1 MKNAYN
7 FILFIVLILLVATGC
22 SRKKDKFI
30 NRSWHSLN
38 TKYNILYN
46 GGIALETG
54 KTAINSTFVDNYWNI
69 LPVER
74 LQPKDDIILGGK
86 AQDPNF
92 GRAEEKAV
100 KAIQVHG
107 MNIKGKEKNPQIDE
121 SYILLGKA
129 RYFDNR
135 FIPAQEAFNY
145 ILFKYPASSN
155 INLAKI
161 WRAKTNL
168 RLENEGLAI
177 KNLKKLIE
185 SNKLSNED
193 NVAASSALAQAYIT
207 TKALDSAIIQLQRAS
222 QLTKDNHELGRLRF
236 IEGQLYSSLGIKDSA
251 NLAFDQVIALNRKTP
266 RIYMISAYLEK
277 IKNFDFENDN
287 KLILETLLE
296 SLELNRENRPFLDK
310 IYHQIANYQIKNNK
324 DSLAIAYYNKSLRTD
339 SKDAHLTA
347 LNYRILADL
356 NFDYSEYSLAGSYY
370 DSTLLSLQDNSKSF
384 RAIKRKR
391 DNLEDVI
398 YYEAVAHETDS
409 VLRLVQLSQS
419 EKEAYFQTYIENLKL
434 KEEAVEKAD
443 VTLMKPYLVPTLNK
457 VSKKDKTFYFYNPT
471 TVAFGKNEFVRIWGA
486 RALEANW
493 RWSNKTVRNEE
504 VVENE
509 LEEAEIEA
517 DKSRFTIAYYL
528 AQIPSEESALDS
540 ISKERNFAYYQLG
553 LIYKDKFKEYTLSQN
568 KLEKLLKQFPEKRLV
583 LPTKYNLYKVYSLLG
598 LSQLKATLKKDIIE
612 NHPDSRYAAILLNPE
627 LALLNNENS
636 PQSLYN
642 NLYTQFE
649 LGNYQEVID
658 GCDLQIT
665 RLDGDE
671 IVPKLEL
678 LKATSRARLYGF
690 EAYKEGLNFVALNYP
705 SSLEGK
711 KAAQMYSTII
721 PELANKA
728 FVEDSTQTNFKVVFK
743 FDRSEVEEIN
753 TFETALSTA
762 VEEVDYFNL
771 TVSRD
776 GYNTNTIFVVVHG
789 LKSVQGALGFVKI
802 LETENELIISKPFF
816 GISSMNYQ
824 IVQIHKNAE
833 EYINSIK

>member
-1 MKNAYN
+1 M
-7 FILFIVLILLVATGC
+7 LFVVLMLFVATGC

-54 KTAINSTFVDNYWNI
+54 KTAINSTFIDNYWDI

-74 LQPKDDIILGGK
+74 LQPTDDIILGDK

-177 KNLKKLIE
+177 KNLKELIE

-236 IEGQLYSSLGIKDSA
+236 IEGQLYSSLGIKDSS

-266 RIYMISAYLEK
+266 RVYMISAHLEK

-287 KLILETLLE
+287 KLILEALLE
-296 SLELNRENRPFLDK
+296 NLESNRENRPFLDK

-409 VLRLVQLSQS
+409 VLRLVELSQS

-434 KEEAVEKAD
+434 EEEALEKEDA
-443 VTLMKPYLVPTLNK
+443 TPREAYFVPTLNE
-457 VSKKDKTFYFYNPT
+457 VRKKDKTFYFYNPT
-471 TVAFGKNEFVRIWGA
+471 TLAFGKNEFVRIWGA

-504 VVENE
+504 VVEKE
-509 LEEAEIEA
+509 FEEAEMEV

-528 AQIPSEESALDS
+528 AQIPSEESILDS

-568 KLEKLLKQFPEKRLV
+568 KLEQLLKQFPEDRLV

-598 LSQLKATLKKDIIE
+598 LSQSQAILKKDIIE
-612 NHPDSRYAAILLNPE
+612 NHKDSRYAAILLNPE

-802 LETENELIISKPFF
+802 LETENELIISKPYF
-816 GISSMNYQ
+816 GISSRNYQ

-833 EYINSIK
+833 RYIKSIK

>member
-1 MKNAYN
+1 M
-7 FILFIVLILLVATGC
+7 LFVVLMLFVATGC

-54 KTAINSTFVDNYWNI
+54 KTAINSTFIDNYWDI

-74 LQPKDDIILGGK
+74 LQPTDDIILGDK

-177 KNLKKLIE
+177 KNLKELIE

-236 IEGQLYSSLGIKDSA
+236 IEGQLYSSLGIKDSS

-266 RIYMISAYLEK
+266 RVYMISAHLEK

-287 KLILETLLE
+287 KLILEALLE
-296 SLELNRENRPFLDK
+296 NLESNRENRPFLDK

-409 VLRLVQLSQS
+409 VLRLVELSQS

-434 KEEAVEKAD
+434 EEEALEKEDA
-443 VTLMKPYLVPTLNK
+443 TTREAYFVPTLNE
-457 VSKKDKTFYFYNPT
+457 VRKKDKTFYFYNPT
-471 TVAFGKNEFVRIWGA
+471 TLAFGKNEFVRIWGA

-504 VVENE
+504 VVEKE
-509 LEEAEIEA
+509 FEEAEMEV
-517 DKSRFTIAYYL
+517 DKTRFTIAYYL
-528 AQIPSEESALDS
+528 AQIPSEESILDS

-568 KLEKLLKQFPEKRLV
+568 KLEQLLKQFPEDRLV

-598 LSQLKATLKKDIIE
+598 LSQLQAILKKDIIE
-612 NHPDSRYAAILLNPE
+612 NYKDSRYAAILLNPE

-802 LETENELIISKPFF
+802 LETENELIISKPYF

-833 EYINSIK
+833 RYIKSIK

>member
-1 MKNAYN
+1 M
-7 FILFIVLILLVATGC
+7 LFVVLMLFVATGC

-54 KTAINSTFVDNYWNI
+54 KTAVNSTFIDNYWDI

-74 LQPKDDIILGGK
+74 LQPTDDIILGDK

-177 KNLKKLIE
+177 KNLKELIE

-207 TKALDSAIIQLQRAS
+207 IKALDSAIIQLQRAS

-236 IEGQLYSSLGIKDSA
+236 IEGQLYSSLGIKDSS

-266 RIYMISAYLEK
+266 RVYMISAHLEK

-287 KLILETLLE
+287 KLILEALLE
-296 SLELNRENRPFLDK
+296 NLESNRENRPFLDK
-310 IYHQIANYQIKNNK
+310 IYHQITNYQIKNNK

-409 VLRLVQLSQS
+409 VLRLVELSQS

-434 KEEAVEKAD
+434 EEEALEKEDA
-443 VTLMKPYLVPTLNK
+443 TPREAYFVPTLNE
-457 VSKKDKTFYFYNPT
+457 VRKKDKTFYFYNPT
-471 TVAFGKNEFVRIWGA
+471 TLAFGKNEFVRIWGA

-504 VVENE
+504 VVEKE
-509 LEEAEIEA
+509 FEEAEIEV
-517 DKSRFTIAYYL
+517 DKRRFTIAYYL
-528 AQIPSEESALDS
+528 AQIPSEESTLDS

-568 KLEKLLKQFPEKRLV
+568 KLEQLLKQFPEDRLV

-598 LSQLKATLKKDIIE
+598 LSQSQAILKKDIIE
-612 NHPDSRYAAILLNPE
+612 NHKDSRYAAILLNPE

-802 LETENELIISKPFF
+802 LETENELIISKPYF

-833 EYINSIK
+833 RYIKSIK

>member
-86 AQDPNF
+86 VQDPNF

-177 KNLKKLIE
+177 KNLKELIE

-370 DSTLLSLQDNSKSF
+370 DSTLLSLQDNSRLF

-434 KEEAVEKAD
+434 EEEAVEKSD
-443 VTLMKPYLVPTLNK
+443 VTTMKPYFVPSLNK
-457 VSKKDKTFYFYNPT
+457 VGKKDKTFYFYNPT

-802 LETENELIISKPFF
+802 LETENELIISKPYF

-833 EYINSIK
+833 RYIKSIK

>member
-1 MKNAYN
+1 M
-7 FILFIVLILLVATGC
+7 LFVVLMLFVATGC

-30 NRSWHSLN
+30 NRSWHSLK

-54 KTAINSTFVDNYWNI
+54 KTAINSTFIDNYWDI

-74 LQPKDDIILGGK
+74 LQPTDDIILGGK

-177 KNLKKLIE
+177 KNLKELIE
-185 SNKLSNED
+185 SNKLSDED

-207 TKALDSAIIQLQRAS
+207 IKALDSAIIQLQRAS

-236 IEGQLYSSLGIKDSA
+236 IEGQLYSSLGIKDSS

-266 RIYMISAYLEK
+266 RVYMISAHLEK

-296 SLELNRENRPFLDK
+296 NLESNRENRPFLDK

-409 VLRLVQLSQS
+409 VLRLVELSQS

-434 KEEAVEKAD
+434 EEEALEKEDA
-443 VTLMKPYLVPTLNK
+443 TTREAYFVPTLNE
-457 VSKKDKTFYFYNPT
+457 VRKKDKTFYFYNPT
-471 TVAFGKNEFVRIWGA
+471 TLAFGKNEFVRIWGA

-504 VVENE
+504 VVEKE
-509 LEEAEIEA
+509 FEEAEMEV
-517 DKSRFTIAYYL
+517 DKSRFTIEYYL
-528 AQIPSEESALDS
+528 AQIPSEESTLDS

-568 KLEKLLKQFPEKRLV
+568 KLEQLLKQFPEDRLV

-598 LSQLKATLKKDIIE
+598 LSQLQAILKKDIIE
-612 NHPDSRYAAILLNPE
+612 NHKDSRYAAILLNPE

-743 FDRSEVEEIN
+743 FDRSEADEIN

-802 LETENELIISKPFF
+802 LETENELIISKPYF

-833 EYINSIK
+833 RYIKSIK

>member
-1 MKNAYN
+1 M
-7 FILFIVLILLVATGC
+7 LFVVLMLFVATGC

-54 KTAINSTFVDNYWNI
+54 KTAVNSTFIDNYWDI

-74 LQPKDDIILGGK
+74 LQPTDDIILGDK

-177 KNLKKLIE
+177 KNLKELIE
-185 SNKLSNED
+185 SNKLSDED

-207 TKALDSAIIQLQRAS
+207 IKALDSAIIQLQRAS

-236 IEGQLYSSLGIKDSA
+236 IEGQLYSSLGIKDSS

-266 RIYMISAYLEK
+266 RVYMISAHLEK

-296 SLELNRENRPFLDK
+296 NLESNRENRPFLDK

-409 VLRLVQLSQS
+409 VLRLVELSQS

-434 KEEAVEKAD
+434 EEEALEKEDA
-443 VTLMKPYLVPTLNK
+443 TTREAYFVPTLNE
-457 VSKKDKTFYFYNPT
+457 VRKKDKTFYFYNPT
-471 TVAFGKNEFVRIWGA
+471 TLAFGKNEFARIWGA
-486 RALEANW
+486 RALEVNW

-504 VVENE
+504 VVEKE
-509 LEEAEIEA
+509 FEEAEIEV
-517 DKSRFTIAYYL
+517 DKRRFTIAYYL
-528 AQIPSEESALDS
+528 AQIPSEESILDS

-568 KLEKLLKQFPEKRLV
+568 KLEQLLKQFPEDRLV

-598 LSQLKATLKKDIIE
+598 LSQLQAILKKDIIE
-612 NHPDSRYAAILLNPE
+612 NHKDSRYAAILLNPE

-789 LKSVQGALGFVKI
+789 LKSIQGALGFVKI
-802 LETENELIISKPFF
+802 LETENELIISKPYF

-833 EYINSIK
+833 RYIKSIK

>member
-1 MKNAYN
+1 M
-7 FILFIVLILLVATGC
+7 LFVVLMLFVATGC

-54 KTAINSTFVDNYWNI
+54 KTAVNSTFIDNYWDI

-74 LQPKDDIILGGK
+74 LQPTDDIILGGK

-177 KNLKKLIE
+177 KNLKELIE
-185 SNKLSNED
+185 SNKLSDED

-207 TKALDSAIIQLQRAS
+207 IKALDSAIIQLQRAS

-236 IEGQLYSSLGIKDSA
+236 IEGQLYSSLGIKDSS

-266 RIYMISAYLEK
+266 RVYMISAHLEK

-296 SLELNRENRPFLDK
+296 NLESNRENRPFLDK

-409 VLRLVQLSQS
+409 VLRLVELSQS

-434 KEEAVEKAD
+434 EEEALEKEDA
-443 VTLMKPYLVPTLNK
+443 TTREAYFVPTLNE
-457 VSKKDKTFYFYNPT
+457 VRKKDKTFYFYNPT
-471 TVAFGKNEFVRIWGA
+471 TLAFGKNEFARIWGA
-486 RALEANW
+486 RALEVNW

-504 VVENE
+504 VVEKE
-509 LEEAEIEA
+509 FEEAEIEV
-517 DKSRFTIAYYL
+517 DKRRFTIAYYL
-528 AQIPSEESALDS
+528 AQIPSEESILDS

-568 KLEKLLKQFPEKRLV
+568 KLEQLLKQFPEDRLV

-598 LSQLKATLKKDIIE
+598 LSQLQAILKKDIIE
-612 NHPDSRYAAILLNPE
+612 NHKDSRYAAILLNPE

-789 LKSVQGALGFVKI
+789 LKSIQGALGFVKI
-802 LETENELIISKPFF
+802 LETENELIISKPYF

-833 EYINSIK
+833 RYIKSIK